1 MSWVALC
8 SNSLIANVRA
18 LPVDQDLKWKELD
31 KAIDHIN
38 GLLTIIEKSD
48 MEICHLNFKLPLH
61 EINCILRCTTAPEL
75 ETIFVMDIILL
86 D

>member
-8 SNSLIANVRA
+8 PNSIIANIRA

-31 KAIDHIN
+31 KAIEYIN
-38 GLLTIIEKSD
+38 ALLTIIEKSD
-48 MEICHLNFKLPLH
+48 MEICHLNFKIPLH
-61 EINCILRCTTAPEL
+61 EINCILRCTTVPEL
-75 ETIFVMDIILL
+75 ETIFVMDINLL